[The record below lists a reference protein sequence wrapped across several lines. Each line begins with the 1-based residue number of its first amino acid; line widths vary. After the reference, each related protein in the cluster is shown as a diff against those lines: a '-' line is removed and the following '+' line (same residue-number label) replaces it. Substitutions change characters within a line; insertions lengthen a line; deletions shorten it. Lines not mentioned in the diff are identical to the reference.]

1 MNAQSRID
9 TERWFRRRGLPM
21 FIEDYSVKEDILT
34 RVFPFMGLVMFAE
47 LFLSFGD
54 QWSGGAQ
61 LAAFGAGAALV
72 VGAFVGVNLLRRRRP
87 FQLPDDVGVPEVAL
101 YLVLPVIPSII
112 GNTDNPLTAVLRTLG
127 LNAALLIVAFVVTRW
142 GLVPMLRWAAS
153 QMILQVGHL
162 STLALKS
169 LPLVLLFSAFIFL
182 NAEMWQV
189 ANDMTSVAFVGIV
202 ALVVGIGGAFVLLS
216 VRRIGVDLESFE
228 SWSEVTGLL
237 TGTPMATAG
246 VLSPEGPPM
255 VALSRRGRWNLTLRL
270 FVAQSTQIL
279 LVSTVTTLFYVL
291 FGVLTVR
298 ENTVLQWTTVGEL
311 TTGRDWL
318 VELDVLGNTYVFTR
332 QLVVVATFIGLVS
345 GLQFTVQVL
354 TDPSYRRDFAQDM
367 TVGARRALA
376 VRAAYLE
383 ALRP

>member
-34 RVFPFMGLVMFAE
+34 RMFPFMGLVMFAE

-87 FQLPDDVGVPEVAL
+87 FQLPDDVGAPEVAL
-101 YLVLPVIPSII
+101 YLALPVIPSII

-142 GLVPMLRWAAS
+142 GLVPMLRWAAT

-189 ANDMTSVAFVGIV
+189 ANDMTLLAFVGIV

-228 SWSEVTGLL
+228 SWTEVTELL
-237 TGTPMATAG
+237 AGTPMATAG

-318 VELDVLGNTYVFTR
+318 VDLDVLGNTYVFTR